1 MSGKFLISVGKALAV
16 VVILNLFGSF
26 LYARFDLT
34 EDKRFTLSEPAIAV
48 AQKFDSPVVVDVL
61 LDGNIPPEFSKLK
74 AETIQLLE
82 SYTSTNENIQFNL
95 VDPLE
100 DETNTQQTISDLQRI
115 GLEPARVT
123 VEENGKVSQEL
134 VFPWAMVNYQNQ
146 TVKVPLLKNK
156 LGSTMEDRV
165 NNSVQQLEYAFADAF
180 TKLSISE
187 KKRVAVIK
195 GNGELDDLHIADYL
209 TTIRDYYNIGA
220 ITLDSVATNP
230 QSVLDQLKG
239 FDLALIAKPT
249 EAFTDEEKYVLDQFV
264 INGGES
270 IWLMDQVAIELDS
283 IFAGGGNAI
292 ALPRELNLKDFFF
305 KFGVRINPV
314 LVNDMYFTQI
324 VLASGDGND
333 SQYNPVPWYYNPM
346 VFSQNNH
353 PINTNIEAVRY
364 QFASAMEVLE
374 NDYDHTVLLRSSP
387 LSKTEGTPKP
397 IGLDILNQPPNR
409 ASYTDGNQPLAVL
422 VEGDFVS
429 MFKNRIKPVELENTL
444 EEGPSNKMIVIS
456 DGDVIKNQLRNGV
469 PLELGYDKWTNS
481 SYGNKEFLVNCI
493 NFLLEDTGLINI
505 RNRRVSIP
513 LLDVE
518 KIAAQKSKWQ
528 IVNIAIPVLL
538 TLVFG
543 ILFGL
548 YRKRK
553 FAV

>member
-16 VVILNLFGSF
+16 VVILNLIGSF

-74 AETIQLLE
+74 VETIQLLE
-82 SYTSTNENIQFNL
+82 SYTSKNENIQFNL

-100 DETNTQQTISDLQRI
+100 NETNTQQTISDLQRI

-134 VFPWAMVNYQNQ
+134 VFPWAIVNYQNQ

-220 ITLDSVATNP
+220 ITLDSVAANP

-264 INGGES
+264 VNGGKS
-270 IWLMDQVAIELDS
+270 IWLMDQVAMELDS

-364 QFASAMEVLE
+364 QFANAMEVLE
-374 NDYDHTVLLRSSP
+374 NDYNHTVLLRSSP

-409 ASYTDGNQPLAVL
+409 ESYTDGNQPLAVL

-429 MFKNRIKPVELENTL
+429 MFKNRVKPVELENTL
-444 EEGPSNKMIVIS
+444 EEGSSNKMIVIS

-493 NFLLEDTGLINI
+493 NFLLDDTGLINI

-518 KIAAQKSKWQ
+518 KIAEQKSKWQ
-528 IVNIAIPVLL
+528 VINIAIPVLL